1 MVINLI
7 TEEDAKKIQSELT
20 EEQIRQL
27 IYLLQKDKLVELK
40 ELARKKYK
48 IKFVLVMRRY
58 INKFFTKLEN
68 NKQFKRPET
77 INLLNQTRK
86 TLKNVYKFINSKE
99 VVDANSLLR
108 SAFENLIMGMMIYEN
123 TSTYKE
129 FINLSID
136 DKIRQYTKPQKL
148 RNDFRKVLRKLDGD
162 LFTDMNSRDLKDFL
176 DEFYDKMCLFTHSTI
191 IVNAMIEI
199 EKDDDLD
206 IYVVALKQN
215 AYFVEM
221 ILYLCLKYLCEFKKN
236 PIDITYLLLGWY
248 VLISDVPKEK
258 IAPKKMEKLNK
269 LLYADFNK
277 EYLEKNK
284 ENVNFLTKE
293 AKKLQEDIQRNPTGF
308 IELLTMLVK

>member
-1 MVINLI
+1 
-7 TEEDAKKIQSELT
+7 
-20 EEQIRQL
+20 
-27 IYLLQKDKLVELK
+27 
-40 ELARKKYK
+40 
-48 IKFVLVMRRY
+48 
-58 INKFFTKLEN
+58 
-68 NKQFKRPET
+68 
-77 INLLNQTRK
+77 
-86 TLKNVYKFINSKE
+86 
-99 VVDANSLLR
+99 
-108 SAFENLIMGMMIYEN
+108 MGMIIYEN
-123 TSTYKE
+123 TITYKE

-136 DKIRQYTKPQKL
+136 DKTRQYTKPQKL

-221 ILYLCLKYLCEFKKN
+221 ILYLCLKYLCEFKKD

-258 IAPKKMEKLNK
+258 IAPEKMEKLNK

-284 ENVNFLTKE
+284 ENVDFLTEE

>member
-1 MVINLI
+1 M
-7 TEEDAKKIQSELT
+7 KKIQSELT
-20 EEQIRQL
+20 EDQIRQL

-40 ELARKKYK
+40 ELARKKCK
-48 IKFVLVMRRY
+48 TKFIMVMRKY
-58 INKFFTKLEN
+58 INKFFKDLEN
-68 NKQFKRPET
+68 DKEFKRPET

-86 TLKNVYKFINSKE
+86 TLKNVHKFINSKE

-108 SAFENLIMGMMIYEN
+108 SSFENLIMGMMINESEN
-123 TSTYKE
+123 TYKE

-136 DKIRQYTKPQKL
+136 NTTRQYTKPQKL

-162 LFTDMNSRDLKDFL
+162 LFAEMSNRNIKDML
-176 DEFYDKMCLFTHSTI
+176 DEFYDKMCLFTHSSI
-191 IVNAMIEI
+191 VVNAMIEI

-215 AYFVEM
+215 TYFVEM
-221 ILYLCLKYLCEFKKN
+221 LLYLCLKYLCNYKKD
-236 PIDITYLLLGWY
+236 PIDITYVVLGWY

-258 IAPKKMEKLNK
+258 VTPEKMEKLNK

-284 ENVNFLTKE
+284 ENVDFLTEE
-293 AKKLQEDIQRNPTGF
+293 AKKLQEDIQKNPTGF
-308 IELLTMLVK
+308 IELLTTLVK

>member
-1 MVINLI
+1 MI
-7 TEEDAKKIQSELT
+7 TDEDVKKIQSELT
-20 EEQIRQL
+20 EDQIRQL

-40 ELARKKYK
+40 ELARKKCK

-68 NKQFKRPET
+68 NKQFKRLET

-86 TLKNVYKFINSKE
+86 TLKNVHKFINSKE

-108 SAFENLIMGMMIYEN
+108 SAFENLIMGMMMYEN

-136 DKIRQYTKPQKL
+136 DKTRQYTKPQKL

-221 ILYLCLKYLCEFKKN
+221 ILYLCLKYLCEFKKD

-258 IAPKKMEKLNK
+258 IAPEKMEKLNK

-284 ENVNFLTKE
+284 ENVDFLTEE